1 MATGITDTDST
12 GMDAT
17 IPEVWALQTRDSF
30 LPKLVMANLVDRSFE
45 AELDGKPADTI
56 RVDGM
61 GGTTADTISGFDAAS
76 NITVAAGGTLTSEVV
91 TLNTQVSISI
101 DTHAYKFWDL
111 EYELDLFTQFPL
123 LQRMA
128 ERSTF
133 AVAQKIDD
141 DGAGLIDNFSQ
152 TVGTLAVP
160 LPDSDI
166 RRAKQ
171 YLDDADVPEG
181 RRRGLTSPAQVSEW
195 LDIEKYNNSLYKTAA
210 VTEDPVRGTYRGHIG
225 SLYGIDWYVS
235 NNVEGTN
242 AAGHDNVLLQKEAF
256 ALVVQMKPTIH
267 SQYDINY
274 LVDKVVMEQ
283 LYGSAVMRNDHA
295 VWIKGA

>member
-1 MATGITDTDST
+1 
-12 GMDAT
+12 
-17 IPEVWALQTRDSF
+17 
-30 LPKLVMANLVDRSFE
+30 
-45 AELDGKPADTI
+45 
-56 RVDGM
+56 M

-171 YLDDADVPEG
+171 CLDDADVPEG

-195 LDIEKYNNSLYKTAA
+195 LDIEKYNNSLYKTSEINSMVVA
-210 VTEDPVRGTYRGHIG
+210 GTYRGQIG

-242 AAGHDNVLLQKEAF
+242 AAGHDSGIWYEEAL
-256 ALVVQMKPTIH
+256 ALVM
-267 SQYDINY
+267 
-274 LVDKVVMEQ
+274 VDNMRTATDYEITTDSNRFAVHAI
-283 LYGSAVMRNDHA
+283 YGWKEMRDTSG
-295 VWIKGA
+295 VWAKGA